1 MAVYVAVLTV
11 LDDHRLVVVVDH
23 RTGEAALPGTFL
35 HEGEVLADAAA
46 RALQEK
52 AGLERVDFTQLQVMD
67 RPGRDDRGWVLSV
80 GHSGTMSS
88 GQIPASTRVM
98 PIVDSDA
105 AGQLLFDHNEI
116 VRLAV
121 QKLRVDYGQEID
133 PGMLLGESFTVYQLR
148 KVYQAV
154 FGRALMKDTFR
165 RLVTPNL
172 ERTGE
177 TGTDFGRPA
186 EVFRRTANTRLTPKA
201 WATFNGA

>member
-1 MAVYVAVLTV
+1 VAVDVAVLTV
-11 LDDHRLVVVVDH
+11 RDDHLQVVVVEH
-23 RTGEAALPGTFL
+23 RTGGAALPGTFL

-52 AGLERVDFTQLQVMD
+52 AGLVRVGFSQLRVMD
-67 RPGRDDRGWVLSV
+67 QPGRDDRGWVLSV
-80 GHSGTMSS
+80 GHSGTLSS
-88 GQIPASTRVM
+88 DLLPATTRVM
-98 PIVDSDA
+98 PIIDGGA
-105 AGQLLFDHNEI
+105 AGQLRFDHNEI

-121 QKLRVDYGQEID
+121 QKLRVDYGQAID
-133 PGMLLGESFTVYQLR
+133 PGNLLGETFTVYQLR

-154 FGRALMKDTFR
+154 FERALMKDTFR

-186 EVFRRTANTRLTPKA
+186 EVYRRTANTRLTPKA

>member
-1 MAVYVAVLTV
+1 MAVDVAVLTV
-11 LDDHRLVVVVDH
+11 LDDHLQVVVVDH
-23 RTGEAALPGTFL
+23 RTGETALPGTFL
-35 HEGEVLADAAA
+35 HEGEILADAAA

>member
-1 MAVYVAVLTV
+1 VAVDVAVLTV
-11 LDDHRLVVVVDH
+11 LGDHLQVVVVDH

-35 HEGEVLADAAA
+35 LEGEVLADAAA

>member
-1 MAVYVAVLTV
+1 MAVDVAVLTV
-11 LDDHRLVVVVDH
+11 LGDHLQVVVVDH

>member
-1 MAVYVAVLTV
+1 VAVDVAVLTV
-11 LDDHRLVVVVDH
+11 LGDHLQVVVVDH
-23 RTGEAALPGTFL
+23 RTGGAALPGTFL